1 MRRCLR
7 ALFALF
13 FLGAGT
19 LSAQEKPAA
28 PHVPFIEG
36 RPFAEILKKAKAEK
50 KPVMIDVYTVWC
62 GPCKLMDRTTFADP
76 AVIAWTKANVVP
88 ARLDAERGEGR
99 RVAIRHAVFS
109 FPTVLFLDPDG
120 NEIDRLLGAFGPA
133 EFRKAAPDV
142 LGRRSKLLVDL
153 DKLKKTWTVPGALQ
167 TANVLAQRHD
177 VARLRPIVL
186 RLVTDDP
193 DLSRPDILQ
202 IFTLFV
208 ALEDFQE
215 KLSPETSDL
224 VATFLPRLGMDQ
236 RRGVLAAAL
245 IREQARSGDVA
256 GARATANATL
266 SALGES
272 SPFAPDILAALGAA
286 EKKAGHPDT
295 AATGLRKA
303 IALADKAGNGATNA
317 ERQIELADAL
327 SAAGKATEAKTAL
340 AAGLQ
345 LAPADAKAQARASAV
360 ALRLKQPADALTH
373 ARRAVE
379 LTQGEDPVAQA
390 ALATALTASGDTA
403 GAAAAWRRASDF
415 DPDNATY
422 RRQAGK
428 ATPPKPAKTS

>member
-1 MRRCLR
+1 
-7 ALFALF
+7 
-13 FLGAGT
+13 
-19 LSAQEKPAA
+19 
-28 PHVPFIEG
+28 
-36 RPFAEILKKAKAEK
+36 
-50 KPVMIDVYTVWC
+50 
-62 GPCKLMDRTTFADP
+62 
-76 AVIAWTKANVVP
+76 
-88 ARLDAERGEGR
+88 
-99 RVAIRHAVFS
+99 
-109 FPTVLFLDPDG
+109 
-120 NEIDRLLGAFGPA
+120 
-133 EFRKAAPDV
+133 
-142 LGRRSKLLVDL
+142 
-153 DKLKKTWTVPGALQ
+153 
-167 TANVLAQRHD
+167 
-177 VARLRPIVL
+177 
-186 RLVTDDP
+186 
-193 DLSRPDILQ
+193 
-202 IFTLFV
+202 
-208 ALEDFQE
+208 
-215 KLSPETSDL
+215 
-224 VATFLPRLGMDQ
+224 MDQ

>member
-1 MRRCLR
+1 M
-7 ALFALF
+7 
-13 FLGAGT
+13 
-19 LSAQEKPAA
+19 
-28 PHVPFIEG
+28 PFIEG

-50 KPVMIDVYTVWC
+50 KPIMIDVYAVWC
-62 GPCKLMDRTTFADP
+62 GPCKLMDRTTFVDP
-76 AVIAWTKANVVP
+76 AVIAWTKANVIPV
-88 ARLDAERGEGR
+88 RIDAERGEGR
-99 RVAIRHAVFS
+99 RVAIRYSVFS

-120 NEIDRLLGAFGPA
+120 NEIDRLLGAFGPV

-142 LGRRSKLLVDL
+142 LGRKSKLLVDL
-153 DKLKKTWTVPGALQ
+153 DKLKKIWTVPGALQ

-295 AATGLRKA
+295 AATALRKA
-303 IALADKAGNGATNA
+303 IALADKAGNGGTNA

-327 SAAGKATEAKTAL
+327 AAAGKATEAKTAL
-340 AAGLQ
+340 GAGVQ

-428 ATPPKPAKTS
+428 VTPPKPAKTS